1 MNERS
6 TISPLRPVVLVIA
19 LVHLALGLLGFFFL
33 PEANPAGEN
42 TLWIFSATG
51 MLNVIR
57 TVVGVLGVAAVLKP
71 SAILAYSWIVFVA
84 FAGLTAFGVLSAAT
98 TLAGDAVNVGWA
110 DNVLHALTSLTA
122 LAVALLTTRRAR
134 RDQARP
140 STNV

>member
-1 MNERS
+1 
-6 TISPLRPVVLVIA
+6 
-19 LVHLALGLLGFFFL
+19 
-33 PEANPAGEN
+33 
-42 TLWIFSATG
+42 

-57 TVVGVLGVAAVLKP
+57 TIVGVLGLVAVLKP
-71 SAILAYSWIVFVA
+71 SAILAYCWLAFVA

-98 TLAGDAVNVGWA
+98 NSAGDAVNFGWA

-134 RDQARP
+134 RDQAQT